1 MALEWQEFEEKIEI
15 DSAANRRWWDYRPL
29 LATHNARWR
38 FAMVMFMS
46 IFGQFSGGGLGYF
59 NTVIYNSL
67 GYTKSAPF
75 PLHTRECR

>member
-1 MALEWQEFEEKIEI
+1 
-15 DSAANRRWWDYRPL
+15 
-29 LATHNARWR
+29 
-38 FAMVMFMS
+38 MVMFMS

-75 PLHTRECR
+75 PFIREGAADVPIGRQPSLVSISALSLYPRHAR